1 MNSKSSMIKIGSVG
15 ILLSMQ
21 QQNTVNSIKL
31 QESANIDEQLLVD
44 TQLAEGSEAFAE
56 SEIQNMVEA
65 EE

>member
-56 SEIQNMVEA
+56 SEIQNMAEA